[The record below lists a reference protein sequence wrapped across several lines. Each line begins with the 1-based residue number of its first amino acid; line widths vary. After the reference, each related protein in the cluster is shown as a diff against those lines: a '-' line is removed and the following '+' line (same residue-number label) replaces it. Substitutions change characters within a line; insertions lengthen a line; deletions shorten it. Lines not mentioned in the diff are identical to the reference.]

1 MHGAQ
6 ARVALGLQ
14 SLALVH
20 AETVLFV
27 DDGQG
32 QAVEANG
39 VLEQGM
45 GADGDLGVTR
55 GQGSQFLASLRRG
68 VAAGEQ
74 DRRHASRAQHGA
86 ELLVMLARQ
95 DFGRGH

>member
-1 MHGAQ
+1 MHGADT
-6 ARVALGLQ
+6 RIALGLQ
-14 SLALVH
+14 PLTFVD
-20 AETVLFV
+20 AEPVLFV

-55 GQGSQFLASLRRG
+55 GQCSQFLAPLSRG
-68 VAAGEQ
+68 VAAGE
-74 DRRHASRAQHGA
+74 
-86 ELLVMLARQ
+86 
-95 DFGRGH
+95 